1 MTTQVQLTTA
11 DELLRHPG
19 DGYRYELIEGELKRM
34 APAGNE
40 HGMLALRLA
49 AKLWNFVDAKGLGV
63 AYAAETGFK
72 ISANPDTV
80 RAPDAAFVS
89 QKRLGEVGPV
99 QGYWP
104 GAPDLAAEVV
114 SPNDLYTEVSA
125 KVAEWLRAGSK
136 LVVVINPRSQQVL
149 VHAPDADVKV
159 LGMDD
164 VLGGGEVVPG
174 WQLPIKELFTD

>member
-80 RAPDAAFVS
+80 RAPTPRSSAKNVWARWVPC
-89 QKRLGEVGPV
+89 RATGPV
-99 QGYWP
+99 RPTWP
-104 GAPDLAAEVV
+104 
-114 SPNDLYTEVSA
+114 
-125 KVAEWLRAGSK
+125 
-136 LVVVINPRSQQVL
+136 PRSS
-149 VHAPDADVKV
+149 P
-159 LGMDD
+159 
-164 VLGGGEVVPG
+164 PTTST
-174 WQLPIKELFTD
+174 PR